1 MAKTI
6 NIAPSARRKPKVKV
20 SDKPTYEQIQARAYE
35 IFLRRCGAPGDQL
48 QDWLQAERELAPMR
62 KSPVKS
68 PKAVRPAK
76 AQAA

>member
-6 NIAPSARRKPKVKV
+6 HITSPAPRKRRATPARKP
-20 SDKPTYEQIQARAYE
+20 TCEQIQARAYE